1 MTTTMNEVKMI
12 VGNTLQ
18 LGNRTDALVP
28 ESPLLGSI
36 PELDSMAV
44 VNLIAALEDHFG
56 FSVNDD
62 EISAES
68 FATLS
73 SLTEFV
79 ERKLSDS

>member
-1 MTTTMNEVKMI
+1 MTTEKEVKRI
-12 VGNTLQ
+12 LANALQ
-18 LGNRTDALVP
+18 LGNRADALVP

-44 VNLIAALEDHFG
+44 VNLIAAIEEHFG
-56 FSVNDD
+56 FTVHDD

-68 FATLS
+68 FATLA